1 MFGSVLAPSGVKWK
15 DEFGK
20 CADKVA
26 KSAMVGGVLGA
37 GMDLATG
44 GVFVGAWTAAG
55 SAGAAVAG
63 DPARVLSMQGSMSI
77 GTIYR
82 CEAPIWNIMH
92 SLWSAQ
98 SMGVP
103 H

>member
-1 MFGSVLAPSGVKWK
+1 MLAERSLECVKECLGTSLHP

-63 DPARVLSMQGSMSI
+63 KMMCNEQLL
-77 GTIYR
+77 R
-82 CEAPIWNIMH
+82 CKKVCQYKLE
-92 SLWSAQ
+92 
-98 SMGVP
+98 
-103 H
+103 